1 MVTNSACTDPPNG
14 IQVDPPSASSAP
26 IVATTTA
33 DDQQTPSQH
42 TASSVQPQTSP
53 PAPLAITAPVP
64 IAPVSI
70 APVPVNPVTIA
81 PQAQN
86 GTSIWNVAKRVFHG
100 WIGTRETE
108 DLKENLKSF
117 KMNGITEKGSRWVR
131 ERQTEHGGQVVE
143 RTVRRSV
150 RVKDGIE
157 KREREKRLLKA
168 A

>member
-53 PAPLAITAPVP
+53 PAPLAITATDL
-64 IAPVSI
+64 I

>member
-64 IAPVSI
+64 IAPV
-70 APVPVNPVTIA
+70 PVNPVTIA

-117 KMNGITEKGSRWVR
+117 KMNGITEKGSRWVQ

>member
-64 IAPVSI
+64 I